1 MFKGNNKDARAT
13 SMLPLLL
20 TFNKF
25 VNHFSGFSITALNN
39 NISSIETL
47 TIITLEK
54 GVKYV
59 QS

>member
-13 SMLPLLL
+13 SMMPLFL

-25 VNHFSGFSITALNN
+25 VNHFSGFSITALNKK
-39 NISSIETL
+39 IPSIETL
-47 TIITLEK
+47 TIGTLEK